1 MSLHRACG
9 ILCHPT
15 SLPGAYGIGDLG
27 SGAELFIQFLAEAGQ
42 SVWQVLPLG
51 PTGYGDSPYQP
62 FSAFAGNPL
71 LISPEHLYDEGLLAT
86 DDLLWGG
93 NLPADTVD
101 FGQVIQFKD
110 QVLRRSFERFR
121 QVPGNLVELEGYRAE
136 NRSWLDDYALFMA
149 LKQHLNW
156 AMWTD
161 WPNDIALRIPDAL
174 ARWRYELESEIDYQ
188 CYLQLQFARQWCH
201 IRRLA
206 QSAHITLI
214 GDMPIFVGQDSA
226 DVWAHRELFQLDE
239 AGRPRVVAG
248 VPPDYFSPTGQLW
261 GNPLY
266 DWRALQAS
274 GYSWWLQRLQR
285 SLSLVDQV
293 RLDHFRGFSGY
304 WEVPAGEET
313 AVNGRWVK
321 GPGGTFFHAVQAAL
335 GQLPIIVE
343 DLGLISADV
352 ITLRLELGLPGMR
365 VLQFAFDSDAANEH
379 LPHNWVKNL
388 VVYTGTHDNDTSLGW
403 YAHLAPATRERVQI
417 YTGSPENDVNWG
429 LIRLALYSVADLA
442 IIPLQDVLG
451 LGSDCRLNSPGRSFG
466 NWGWRFR
473 SEMLRPEFAARLKQ
487 LAILSG
493 RYVEPSS
500 KQPEN
505 KPIELDYQEL

>member
-1 MSLHRACG
+1 MELHRTCG

-15 SLPGAYGIGDLG
+15 SLPGAFGIGDMG
-27 SGAELFIQFLAEAGQ
+27 SGAELFIRFLVEAGA

-71 LISPEHLYDEGLLAT
+71 LISPERLVAEELLAA
-86 DDLLWGG
+86 DDLQWGG
-93 NLPADTVD
+93 NLLADTVD
-101 FGQVIQFKD
+101 YGQVIQFKD
-110 QVLRRSFERFR
+110 QIFRRSFERFQR
-121 QVPGNLVELEGYRAE
+121 LSSNLIVLEVYRTE

-149 LKQHLNW
+149 LKQHFRW

-161 WPNDIALRIPDAL
+161 WPIDIALRVPEAL
-174 ARWRYELESEIDYQ
+174 DRRRCELESEILYQ
-188 CYLQLQFARQWCH
+188 CYLQMQFAKQWTH

-206 QSAHITLI
+206 QSSHITLI

-239 AGRPRVVAG
+239 VGRPRVVAG

-266 DWRALQAS
+266 DWRALQAT

-293 RLDHFRGFSGY
+293 RLDHFRGFCGY
-304 WEVPAGEET
+304 WEVPAGDDT

-321 GPGGTFFHAVQAAL
+321 GPGGTFFGAVKAAL
-335 GQLPIIVE
+335 GQLPIIAE

-352 ITLRLELGLPGMR
+352 IELRQELGLPGMR
-365 VLQFAFDSDAANEH
+365 VLQFAFDSNAANEH
-379 LPHNWVKNL
+379 LPHNWVNNL
-388 VVYTGTHDNDTSLGW
+388 VVYTGTHDNDTSVGW
-403 YAHLAPATRERVQI
+403 YAHLAQATRERVRI
-417 YTGSPENDVNWG
+417 YTGSTESDINWG
-429 LIRLALYSVADLA
+429 LIRLALNSVADLA
-442 IIPLQDVLG
+442 IVPLQDVLG
-451 LGSDCRLNSPGRSFG
+451 LGSDCRLNSPGRPFG
-466 NWGWRFR
+466 NWGWRYR
-473 SEMLRPEFAARLKQ
+473 SEMLRPELAARLKQ
-487 LAILSG
+487 LATLSG
-493 RYVEPSS
+493 RYVDPTY

-505 KPIELDYQEL
+505 KPVELAYHEL